1 MKKKEEMEYLDKNQD
16 EGSSRYIFF
25 LHGYGANAQDLSGF
39 HTLKL
44 PVPCRWIFPNGPLEL
59 EAPYNIFGGRAWFP
73 LKINPTN
80 NQPHTNEKSL
90 YYLEKHCQRL
100 LQFISSFNL
109 TSDQIIL
116 GGFSQ
121 GAILAL
127 NAALRMTPPP
137 RALILMSGSFFPS
150 EILNKDKQ
158 TFSTGGRF
166 FQCHGKVDPL
176 LSYSESKDVHSFLQA
191 LQWKGEFVSFEGGHE
206 IPHAVLLQIQ
216 EFISHTLS

>member
-1 MKKKEEMEYLDKNQD
+1 MKNHFITWKNTVSD
-16 EGSSRYIFF
+16 CCN
-25 LHGYGANAQDLSGF
+25 LF
-39 HTLKL
+39 HL
-44 PVPCRWIFPNGPLEL
+44 
-59 EAPYNIFGGRAWFP
+59 
-73 LKINPTN
+73 
-80 NQPHTNEKSL
+80 
-90 YYLEKHCQRL
+90 
-100 LQFISSFNL
+100 L
-109 TSDQIIL
+109 TSL
-116 GGFSQ
+116 PTKSFWEVFSQ

-150 EILNKDKQ
+150 KILNKDKQ

-166 FQCHGKVDPL
+166 FQCHGKADPL